1 MPSSTRVDADDP
13 VTAEYDV
20 YLTPSQVEQ
29 IYLLQYHNRPRE
41 QPYNQRHG
49 SRPVDLRMKPLSGHL
64 ELDVNLNTNLNF
76 NKYQALKWGDALET
90 AKVVQNPGA
99 TFGPAAGFAATRA
112 RGAAARG
119 LVLKDR
125 ADRELDIENEMA
137 DGSTDKV
144 MHVQTL
150 GGQIVKHGDAEEAG
164 KPLYFIGAF
173 HENQLHLTSI
183 DGTVQM
189 RPQFHHI
196 DAEEQRARLAA
207 SRVALETETQRPQDP
222 RALLQRNK
230 NETEAEKGRLEDRN
244 KKFLQVAEGEDWTKM
259 EYVDE
264 DDAESFDTFHKR
276 LFINDIK
283 TAPKLQSSMSN
294 DDYMDAISA
303 PRRESST
310 RRRKRAPRRKSELVE
325 VESDDD
331 AEDGA
336 VAD

>member
-1 MPSSTRVDADDP
+1 MPSATRADADDP

-20 YLTPSQVEQ
+20 YLTPSQAEQ

-41 QPYNQRHG
+41 QPYNQRHNV
-49 SRPVDLRMKPLSGHL
+49 RPVNLRIKPLSGHL
-64 ELDVNLNTNLNF
+64 ELDIKLTTNNNF
-76 NKYQALKWGDALET
+76 NKYQALRWGDALDT

-125 ADRELDIENEMA
+125 ADREMDIENKMME
-137 DGSTDKV
+137 GNEESTMK
-144 MHVQTL
+144 VQTL

-173 HENQLHLTSI
+173 REDQLHLTHV

-196 DAEEQRARLAA
+196 DAEEQRSRLAA
-207 SRVALETETQRPQDP
+207 SRAALETETQRPQDP

-244 KKFLQVAEGEDWTKM
+244 KKFLQVAEGEDWSMM

-264 DDAESFDTFHKR
+264 DDAESFDVFHKR
-276 LFINDIK
+276 MFVNDTK
-283 TAPKLQSSMSN
+283 SALRLKSGMNN

-303 PRRESST
+303 PRRESPT
-310 RRRKRAPRRKSELVE
+310 RRRKRAPRKKGDTVDLD
-325 VESDDD
+325 SDEGGDT
-331 AEDGA
+331 
-336 VAD
+336 VATS